1 MIVAVGG
8 RPWTGKTTLAKA
20 LAKAMSGVLLD
31 KAALQKVLFP
41 RPAPASPEQNDRLY
55 EFLLQAAVWHLE
67 TTPGDVVVL
76 DGRPLTR
83 IREVLALRRFAS
95 GVDQPLR
102 IIECV
107 CPDEVAVDR
116 ARASPTSTEPL
127 AVANEAPAEPIP
139 DPKIVIDTS
148 LPADQCLASAL
159 QHLSRAPTGCGTPQT
174 VSPVQASRSGTR
186 GTSEPLE
193 QLAAKRSREVA

>member
-1 MIVAVGG
+1 MIVALGG

-20 LAKAMSGVLLD
+20 LATAMSGVLLD
-31 KAALQKVLFP
+31 KAALQRVLFP
-41 RPAPASPEQNDRLY
+41 RRAPASPEQSDRVY

-67 TTPGDVVVL
+67 TTPKGVVVL

-83 IREVLALRRFAS
+83 TREVLALRRFAC

-102 IIECV
+102 IIECI

-116 ARASPTSTEPL
+116 ARANLASSTEPL
-127 AVANEAPAEPIP
+127 TVVNEVPAEPIP

-148 LPADQCLASAL
+148 LPVDHCLASAL
-159 QHLSRAPTGCGTPQT
+159 EYLSRAPTSRRTRQT
-174 VSPVQASRSGTR
+174 DSPVHARNGKR
-186 GTSEPLE
+186 GTGEPLE
-193 QLAAKRSREVA
+193 QLAGNGSWEVA